1 MQLKKDFKI
10 LFMGTPEFAAESLQN
25 LVKHNFNIV
34 GVVTSA
40 DKPAGRGQKINES
53 AVKITARNLNLY
65 ILQPTNLKAPEF
77 IESIKKLNAD
87 LFVVVAFRMLPE
99 IVWAMPPQGT
109 INLHASI
116 LPNYRGAAPINRA
129 IMNGETKTGLT
140 TFFIEKEIDT
150 GKIIDVTE
158 LEIGAEE
165 NAGELHDRMMKMG
178 AELLVKTCESI
189 FKKDFKGISQI
200 EMIGKSGE
208 LISAPKIFK
217 NDCKVDWSKSTSE
230 IYNFIRGLSP
240 YPTAYTEFMNEDL
253 EKTSFLKIFKCS
265 QSIEKHSTLP
275 GKIVSDAKKT
285 LKIACMDGFI
295 EILDLQL
302 EGKKRMKTAEFLNG
316 ISISKFKIVI

>member
-1 MQLKKDFKI
+1 MKTKDNFKI

-53 AVKITARNLNLY
+53 AVKITARNLNLN

-77 IESIKKLNAD
+77 IESLQKLNAD

-129 IMNGETKTGLT
+129 IMNGETKTGLS

-165 NAGELHDRMMKMG
+165 NAGELHDRMMKIG

-189 FKKDFKGISQI
+189 LNNDFKGISQTEI
-200 EMIGKSGE
+200 IAKSDE
-208 LISAPKIFK
+208 LKSAPKIFK
-217 NDCKVDWSKSTSE
+217 IDCKIDWKKSTTE
-230 IYNFIRGLSP
+230 IFNFIRGLSP
-240 YPTAYTEFMNEDL
+240 YPTAYSELMNHEL
-253 EKTSFLKIFKCS
+253 EKISILKIFKCS
-265 QSIEKHSTLP
+265 KNIEKHNLQP
-275 GKIVSDAKKT
+275 GEIVSDAKKT

-316 ISISKFKIVI
+316 ISIYKFKIVM